1 MVQITKEKIKDD
13 AVVEILAKRF
23 NVILNLVFL
32 EMNWSPFS
40 KKKKYIMI
48 VDGHQDQIR
57 LFNTAFNLID
67 TKKQKAK

>member
-1 MVQITKEKIKDD
+1 MIQITKEKIKDD

-23 NVILNLVFL
+23 NVILNLIFL
-32 EMNWSPFS
+32 GMDWNPFS
-40 KKKKYIMI
+40 KKKKYIMVVEGDI
-48 VDGHQDQIR
+48 NQIG